1 MTDRAGASPRRGFQR
16 DLLPFQVLMGVT
28 AGGIGGIV
36 TVLGELR
43 DALGFSGTGIGL
55 MVASG
60 FVAAFVSQITLARL
74 ADVGH
79 ARTMATAGIGLSA
92 AAMLM
97 MVFAEGLPMW
107 VLSRA
112 ALGFAGGLILPG
124 VRRAASVHD
133 PVRAGE
139 NLGRMVVAET
149 TGFIF
154 GPVLTALLVWAGGIR
169 APFAVF
175 AGAMLLFVPVAVRL
189 PPDRG
194 LLDVSRRATAFDL
207 LSMRRLQGAL
217 VMVGGY
223 FMMIGAWE
231 AVLPVMFADRGAGAV
246 TTGIAFTMVALPIML
261 VGTRA
266 GRLADRVGPV
276 RVTMAG
282 LVAVSLLTMT
292 YGLIPGVVL
301 IVVAMVFVGY
311 RRRLRLHGS
320 PRGGGPGCA
329 RAAPGGRAGPD
340 GRGRGGR
347 GGRRRPSGG
356 LDVRQLRIG
365 ADMGRG
371 RADRAGTSGPGLAA
385 HPGHRAGLRPR
396 RPPPR
401 CGYMKSRL
409 AIRQWTPLT
418 SFTTWDTS
426 KSAAQL
432 R

>member
-1 MTDRAGASPRRGFQR
+1 MIDRTGASSRRGARR

-28 AGGIGGIV
+28 AAGIGGIV

-43 DALGFSGTGIGL
+43 DQFGFSGTGIGV

-60 FVAAFVSQITLARL
+60 FVAAFVSQVTLARL
-74 ADVGH
+74 ADAGR
-79 ARTMATAGIGLSA
+79 ARMMAAAGIALSA

-97 MVFAEGLPMW
+97 MVFAEGLAVW

-112 ALGFAGGLILPG
+112 VLGFAGGLILPG

-133 PVRAGE
+133 PARAGE

-149 TGFIF
+149 TGFVF
-154 GPVLTALLVWAGGIR
+154 GPVMTALLVWLGGIR

-175 AGAMLLFVPVAVRL
+175 AGAMLLFLPVAVRL

-194 LLDVSRRATAFDL
+194 VLDVARRLTSFDL

-217 VMVGGY
+217 IMVGGY

-246 TTGIAFTMVALPIML
+246 ATGIAFTVVALPVML

-282 LVAVSLLTMT
+282 LVAVSLVTMT
-292 YGLIPGVVL
+292 YGVMPGVVP
-301 IVVAMVFVGY
+301 IVAAMVGGL
-311 RRRLRLHGS
+311 RRRLRLHRR
-320 PRGGGPGCA
+320 PRGRGSGRP

-340 GRGRGGR
+340 GSGRGRGGR
-347 GGRRRPSGG
+347 
-356 LDVRQLRIG
+356 
-365 ADMGRG
+365 RG
-371 RADRAGTSGPGLAA
+371 RAPRGLAVRGHRIRPDLGHSRPVCACLGRCGLAA
-385 HPGHRAGLRPR
+385 YPGHRADVGPR
-396 RPPPR
+396 APR
-401 CGYMKSRL
+401 SDAL
-409 AIRQWTPLT
+409 
-418 SFTTWDTS
+418 S
-426 KSAAQL
+426 
-432 R
+432 

>member
-1 MTDRAGASPRRGFQR
+1 MTDRPGAASPRQRFQR
-16 DLLPFQVLMGVT
+16 DLLPFQLLMGVT

-60 FVAAFVSQITLARL
+60 FAAAFISQVTLARL
-74 ADVGH
+74 ADIGH

-97 MVFAEGLPMW
+97 MVFADDLTVW

-112 ALGFAGGLILPG
+112 LLGFAGGLILPG

-133 PVRAGE
+133 PARAGE

-154 GPVLTALLVWAGGIR
+154 GPVLTALLVGVGGIR
-169 APFAVF
+169 TPFAVF

-194 LLDVSRRATAFDL
+194 LLDVSRRATSFDL

-217 VMVGGY
+217 IMVGGY
-223 FMMIGAWE
+223 FMVIGAWE
-231 AVLPVMFADRGAGAV
+231 AVLPVMFADRGAGAAE
-246 TTGIAFTMVALPIML
+246 TGIAFTVVALPIML
-261 VGTRA
+261 VGRRA

-276 RVTMAG
+276 RVTMVG

-292 YGLIPGVVL
+292 YGVIPGVVP
-301 IVVAMVFVGY
+301 IVVAMVLVGFGDGY
-311 RRRLRLHGS
+311 GFTAAHAVVARAVPEQRQAAALGLMGAAEVAGAAIAALPAAWLYDS
-320 PRGGGPGCA
+320 FGPGPTW
-329 RAAPGGRAGPD
+329 AAVGLTVLALVVAGWLRIRGTVPVSGPD
-340 GRGRGGR
+340 AP
-347 GGRRRPSGG
+347 RP
-356 LDVRQLRIG
+356 DVS
-365 ADMGRG
+365 
-371 RADRAGTSGPGLAA
+371 T
-385 HPGHRAGLRPR
+385 
-396 RPPPR
+396 
-401 CGYMKSRL
+401 
-409 AIRQWTPLT
+409 
-418 SFTTWDTS
+418 
-426 KSAAQL
+426 
-432 R
+432 